1 MKATNDKTVI
11 LHNGTF
17 WQGKQAKPIKGW
29 IAIQN
34 DKITNFV
41 QGKLPDSI
49 EAEKIIDLN
58 QSHVLPGFVDCH
70 THLTISAWIP
80 CTVDGSNWA
89 SKLDML
95 NTLRSHARTLK
106 QEAWIVVFYADFF
119 KIGKLPSM
127 DELNEAVGGRPIV
140 INDFSLHKC
149 LANDNAFKQANVSL
163 KTFNSCDIEFK
174 NGKPTGLLRE
184 MASGQMLSTGLR
196 NFAEQF
202 ENLNITSLLEA
213 EARRH
218 ISLGITAC
226 HDPIVHPIMQEA
238 MEKLEK
244 ITPIKLSWSH
254 VKSHEQAEFV
264 SEDLCLSCG
273 TGPKSAKL
281 FLDGA
286 DQCAICLN
294 PMDVMNMS
302 MRSIT
307 QAFTGNFSSLHTL
320 TNQKMNYKSGQFKSP
335 YLKIDQKALGRSLDE
350 LSNQGVR
357 PKIHALGNEAVK
369 CACKALKNSGVK
381 NATVEH
387 LVLVSDDNI
396 EDVAECGA
404 VASLQ
409 PGFLQQAEE
418 LETSELDKVFN
429 VIPAKSL
436 LNADIPVALSSDSP
450 CGPLNPLG
458 NIRLAVDRISGN
470 GIIIDKKERLTTSE
484 AIAAYSMGGHHAIHN
499 SPHGGIAIG
508 ESADLA
514 ILNGHPDNSFAQVIS
529 TWIDGKEEYS
539 TGMLK

>member
-1 MKATNDKTVI
+1 MNTTIDNTVI

-17 WQGKQAKPIKGW
+17 WQGKHAKPIEGW
-29 IAIQN
+29 IEIKN
-34 DKITNFV
+34 DKITKIM
-41 QGKLPDSI
+41 GGELPESI
-49 EAEKIIDLN
+49 TAENVIDLN

-70 THLTISAWIP
+70 THLTVSAWIP
-80 CTVDGSNWA
+80 CTIDGSNWT

-95 NTLRSHARTLK
+95 NTLRVHARTLK
-106 QEAWIVVFYADFF
+106 QEAWIVVFYADFY
-119 KIGKLPSM
+119 KIGRLPSIE
-127 DELNEAVGGRPIV
+127 ELNEAVGGRPIV

-149 LANDNAFKQANVSL
+149 LANDSAFKQANITL
-163 KTFNSCDIEFK
+163 KTFSSKDIDLK
-174 NGKPTGLLRE
+174 KGKPTGLLRE

-202 ENLNITSLLEA
+202 ENLNIISLLEA

-226 HDPIVHPIMQEA
+226 HDPIVHPIMQTA

-244 ITPIKLSWSH
+244 LSPIKLSWSH
-254 VKSHEQAEFV
+254 VKSHEQADFV

-302 MRSIT
+302 MRSIAH
-307 QAFTGNFSSLHTL
+307 AFKGNFSSLHTL
-320 TNQKMNYKSGQFKSP
+320 TNQKMNYKNGKFKSP
-335 YLKIDQKALGRSLDE
+335 YLKIDQKALGQSLDE

-369 CACKALKNSGVK
+369 CACKALKNSGTE
-381 NATVEH
+381 NSTIEH
-387 LVLVSDDNI
+387 LVLISDDNI
-396 EDVAECGA
+396 EDIAECGA

-409 PGFLQQAEE
+409 PGFLKQAEE
-418 LETSELDKVFN
+418 IERSHLDKVFN
-429 VIPAKSL
+429 IIPAKSL
-436 LNADIPVALSSDSP
+436 MNADIPVALSSDNP

-458 NIRLAVDRISGN
+458 NIRLAVNRVSGN
-470 GIIIDKKERLTTSE
+470 GVIIDEKERLTTSE
-484 AIAAYSMGGHHAIHN
+484 AIAAYSMGGHQAIHN
-499 SPHGGIAIG
+499 TPHGGIAIG

-514 ILNGHPDNSFAQVIS
+514 ILSGHPDNSFVQVIAS
-529 TWIDGKEEYS
+529 HPTY
-539 TGMLK
+539 